1 MSELRIAIRESAT
14 ELSREQTDQVAGG
27 AGIGVITNN
36 GTTCSADMTTDCWI
50 KGGNFRFND
59 DIGSGA

>member
-27 AGIGVITNN
+27 RRAVMTDN
-36 GTTCSADMTTDCWI
+36 GMTCSADMTTDCWI
-50 KGGNFRFND
+50 EGGAFRFND
-59 DIGSGA
+59 DVGAA